1 MKRVVVIGSGG
12 SGKSTFAKQLSERTG
27 IDVIHLDREYW
38 RPNWEKTPVDEW
50 EAKVAEMTS
59 KDSWIMDG
67 NFGGTR
73 KMRMQA
79 CDTVIFL
86 DLPRYVCIYRIL
98 KRTVLYYGKTRPDMA
113 DGCKERLD
121 LEFFLWVWNYPNR
134 GRRRIISELEGC
146 SEKNVIVLRSRTAAS
161 KFLES
166 VNENN

>member
-1 MKRVVVIGSGG
+1 
-12 SGKSTFAKQLSERTG
+12 
-27 IDVIHLDREYW
+27 
-38 RPNWEKTPVDEW
+38 
-50 EAKVAEMTS
+50 
-59 KDSWIMDG
+59 
-67 NFGGTR
+67 
-73 KMRMQA
+73 
-79 CDTVIFL
+79 
-86 DLPRYVCIYRIL
+86 
-98 KRTVLYYGKTRPDMA
+98 MA

>member
-12 SGKSTFAKQLSERTG
+12 SGKSTFAKQLSKRTG
-27 IDVIHLDREYW
+27 IDAIHLDREYW
-38 RPNWEKTPVDEW
+38 RPNWEKTPADEW
-50 EAKVAEMTS
+50 EAKVAEMTR
-59 KDSWIMDG
+59 KESWIMDG

-86 DLPRYVCIYRIL
+86 DLPRYICIYRIL

-113 DGCKERLD
+113 EGCNERFD
-121 LEFFLWVWNYPNR
+121 LEFLLWVWNYPMR
-134 GRRRIISELEGC
+134 GGRRIIAELESC
-146 SEKNVIVLRSRTAAS
+146 SEKNVIVLRSRNAAS

-166 VNENN
+166 IG